1 MLIAAR
7 SSQDLACCW
16 RAGKLEYV
24 DLRELQDTTP
34 AKNLGRNSN
43 RALAP
48 RKALNVKFEQ
58 LAELRNGILHSR
70 ALSEVVRKEGEAA
83 ILWFRQVLTK
93 MIRSN
98 VDHEGGDYFIKVG
111 WH

>member
-1 MLIAAR
+1 LLLARWQAGICRLAGAAR
-7 SSQDLACCW
+7 YHP
-16 RAGKLEYV
+16 GKEPWAQFKP
-24 DLRELQDTTP
+24 RFGTQE
-34 AKNLGRNSN
+34 S
-43 RALAP
+43 

-70 ALSEVVRKEGEAA
+70 ALSEVLRKEGEAA